1 MDIFVGV
8 VVGLLV
14 LMILVVAH
22 EFGHFI
28 MSRRNGVNVLE
39 FGIGFPPRAIAWIKD
54 EKTGKWRRLKRS
66 EWEKSN
72 VTKVVGAENKKA
84 PESTKNREDDK
95 KLFQKGLIF
104 SLNWLPIGGFCQMD
118 GESAEDDRKGTFGNA
133 NFWKKTKILFG
144 GVAMNW
150 LVAWIIFTILAW
162 AGMPNFVDNQ
172 FTIEADTRVDYTPV
186 RVKEVH
192 EDSPA
197 KKAGFGAGDYILE
210 VNGKEVKNGQEIIDI
225 NKDLA
230 GQKVTYKVRKTS
242 GGYCPCN
249 EEICECIVLPGDA
262 EVELTAVLNSADS
275 EYLLGVK
282 MESSESLSHSTWSA
296 PIVGAGLTLQLT
308 GETFK
313 GLGQL
318 VWNLISGIGQQ
329 LSFDGSVRESGR
341 EAIQSVGDSVT
352 GPVGIIGVLFPSFTA
367 SGPAN
372 LAFLAA
378 VISVSLACM
387 NVLPIPALDGGR
399 WLLIAIYKL
408 RKKRLTKET
417 EEKIVARAFM
427 ILLALI
433 VIVTIL
439 DITRFFR

>member
-1 MDIFVGV
+1 MDIFIGV
-8 VVGLLV
+8 VVGLIV

-28 MSRRNGVNVLE
+28 ASRRNGVRVLE
-39 FGIGFPPRAIAWIKD
+39 FGIGFPPRAVAWIKD
-54 EKTGKWRRLKRS
+54 EKTGKWRRLKRP
-66 EWEKSN
+66 EWDKTGI
-72 VTKVVGAENKKA
+72 TKAVGAEDKKA
-84 PESTKNREDDK
+84 LKTAKNREDDK
-95 KLFQKGLIF
+95 KIIQKGLIF

-118 GESAEDDRKGTFGNA
+118 GESAEDERKGTFGNA
-133 NFWKKTKILFG
+133 SFWKKTKILFA

-162 AGMPNFVDNQ
+162 AGMPSFLDNQ
-172 FTIEADTRVDYTPV
+172 FTIEADTRIDYTPV
-186 RVKEVH
+186 KVKEVR
-192 EDSPA
+192 ENSPA
-197 KKAGFGAGDYILE
+197 EKAGFRTGDYILE
-210 VNGKEVKNGQEIIDI
+210 VDNMVVKNGSEIIEQ
-225 NKDLA
+225 NKDKA
-230 GQKVTYKVRKTS
+230 GEEVNYKVRRTVSDDCQCIKAPCD
-242 GGYCPCN
+242 CPTI
-249 EEICECIVLPGDA
+249 EKELD
-262 EVELTAVLNSADS
+262 LTAVLNSADS
-275 EYLLGVK
+275 EYLLGVA
-282 MESSESLSHSTWSA
+282 MESSESLAHSTWSA

-313 GLGQL
+313 GLGEL
-318 VWNLISGIGQQ
+318 VWNLISGVGQQ
-329 LSFDGSVRESGR
+329 LSFDGDVRESGR

-399 WLLIAIYKL
+399 WFLILIFKL
-408 RKKRLTKET
+408 RHKRLTKEV

>member
-14 LMILVVAH
+14 LMTLVVAH

-66 EWEKSN
+66 EWDKTGI
-72 VTKVVGAENKKA
+72 TKAVGAEDKTAVKSA
-84 PESTKNREDDK
+84 KNREDDK
-95 KLFQKGLIF
+95 KIIQKGLIF

-118 GESAEDDRKGTFGNA
+118 GESAEDSRKGTFGNA
-133 NFWKKTKILFG
+133 SFWRKTKILFG
-144 GVAMNW
+144 GVMMNW
-150 LVAWIIFTILAW
+150 LVAFLIFTVLAW
-162 AGMPNFVDNQ
+162 AGMPNFLDGQ
-172 FTIEADTRVDYTPV
+172 FTVDADTRVDRTPV
-186 RVKEVH
+186 KVKKVFEN
-192 EDSPA
+192 SPA
-197 KKAGFGAGDYILE
+197 ERAGFKVDDLILS
-210 VNGKEVKNGQEIIDI
+210 VNGEEVWTGSKIIELNKDKGGQE
-225 NKDLA
+225 
-230 GQKVTYKVRKTS
+230 VTYKVRRTEREVILCEQAP
-242 GGYCPCN
+242 CPEGN
-249 EEICECIVLPGDA
+249 YK
-262 EVELTAVLNSADS
+262 EVEKVLTATLNSADS
-275 EYLLGVK
+275 DYLLGIT
-282 MESSESLSHSTWSA
+282 MESSQSLSYSTWSA

-329 LSFDGSVRESGR
+329 LSFDGSVRENGR
-341 EAIQSVGDSVT
+341 EAIETVGDSVT
-352 GPVGIIGVLFPSFTA
+352 GPVGIIGVLFPSFTS

-378 VISVSLACM
+378 LISVSLACM

-399 WLLIAIYKL
+399 WALIAFYKL
-408 RKKRLTKET
+408 RKKRLTKEV
-417 EEKIVARAFM
+417 EEKIVARAFVV
-427 ILLALI
+427 LLALI

>member
-1 MDIFVGV
+1 MDIFIGV
-8 VVGLLV
+8 VVGLIV

-28 MSRRNGVNVLE
+28 ASRRNGVRVLE
-39 FGIGFPPRAIAWIKD
+39 FGIGFPPRAVAWIKD
-54 EKTGKWRRLKRS
+54 EKTGKWRRLKRL
-66 EWEKSN
+66 EWDKTGI
-72 VTKVVGAENKKA
+72 TKAVGAEDKKA
-84 PESTKNREDDK
+84 LKTAKNREDDK
-95 KLFQKGLIF
+95 KIIQKGLIF

-118 GESAEDDRKGTFGNA
+118 GESAEDERKGTFGNA
-133 NFWKKTKILFG
+133 SFWKKTKILFA

-162 AGMPNFVDNQ
+162 AGMPSFLDNQ

-186 RVKEVH
+186 RVKEVR

-197 KKAGFGAGDYILE
+197 KKAGFEAGDYILE
-210 VNGKEVKNGQEIIDI
+210 VNGEEVKNGQDIINL

-230 GQKVTYKVRKTS
+230 GQKATYKVRKAS

-249 EEICECIVLPGDA
+249 EEICECVVLLDDA

-275 EYLLGVK
+275 EYLLGVA
-282 MESSESLSHSTWSA
+282 MESSESLAHSTWSA

-313 GLGQL
+313 GLGEL
-318 VWNLISGIGQQ
+318 VWNLISGVGQQ
-329 LSFDGSVRESGR
+329 LSFDGDVRESGR

-399 WLLIAIYKL
+399 WFLILIFKL
-408 RKKRLTKET
+408 RHKRLTKEV